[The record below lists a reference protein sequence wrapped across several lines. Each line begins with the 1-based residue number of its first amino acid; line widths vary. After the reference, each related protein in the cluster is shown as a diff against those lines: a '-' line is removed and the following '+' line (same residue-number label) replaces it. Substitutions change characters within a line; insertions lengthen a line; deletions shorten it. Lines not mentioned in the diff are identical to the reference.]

1 MVPHKLLLHKLEKYG
16 IRGQL
21 LQWLEHFL
29 TKRKMRVVVDG
40 EASQDADVLSGVPQG
55 TVLGPILFLVHIN
68 DLPESVLSSVRLF
81 ADDCLLY
88 RVIRNFQDHLI
99 LQQDLKNLEEW
110 ASKNGMKF
118 NATKCYVLPVK
129 QKTTFMYQLDNVF
142 LQVVPN
148 NPYLGLNISDD
159 LKWNFHINAMC
170 KKASSTLGF
179 IRRNLKMCPKETRLS
194 AYVSLVRST
203 LEYGAVIWDPFTQNE
218 IDKIER
224 LHRKAAQFISN
235 D

>member
-1 MVPHKLLLHKLEKYG
+1 MDELTQNYEKGLQTDIIILDFSKAFDMVPHKLLLHKLEKYG
-16 IRGQL
+16 ICGQL

-55 TVLGPILFLVHIN
+55 TVLGPILFLVHLN
-68 DLPESVLSSVRLF
+68 DLPESILSSVRLF

-88 RVIRNFQDHLI
+88 RVIRNLQDHLI

-129 QKTTFMYQLDNVF
+129 QKTTFMYQLDNMF
-142 LQVVPN
+142 L
-148 NPYLGLNISDD
+148 
-159 LKWNFHINAMC
+159 
-170 KKASSTLGF
+170 
-179 IRRNLKMCPKETRLS
+179 
-194 AYVSLVRST
+194 
-203 LEYGAVIWDPFTQNE
+203 
-218 IDKIER
+218 
-224 LHRKAAQFISN
+224 
-235 D
+235 